1 MSSSEPTAVIAKP
14 PKAAKKKKR
23 PLQYYTILLHRYL
36 GYFFLGITLVY
47 AISGLAVNHMEDW
60 NANFIMDRQSGQIQ
74 PLIDAE
80 NLNAEEAR
88 VLYKQFKVDSA
99 FNPDNV
105 FYPDDVMVEV
115 LVSANE
121 KIMIN
126 TETWQA
132 QHEIVRR
139 RPGLHLFNFI
149 HLNNAKKAW
158 TFYADLYAIGL
169 LLLAL
174 TGLFMK
180 KGKKG
185 VFGEAGIWTVA
196 GMILPV
202 ILILMYYR

>member
-1 MSSSEPTAVIAKP
+1 MTQADSGQPSS
-14 PKAAKKKKR
+14 KKKKR
-23 PLQYYTILLHRYL
+23 PVQYYNILLHRYL

-60 NANFIMDRQSGQIQ
+60 NPNFVIERQSAQIE
-74 PLIDAE
+74 PLINNEELSETEASDLFKKFKIDA
-80 NLNAEEAR
+80 
-88 VLYKQFKVDSA
+88 S

-105 FYPDDVMVEV
+105 FYPDGLMVEV
-115 LVSANE
+115 LISANE

-126 TETWQA
+126 TETWNS

-158 TFYADLYAIGL
+158 TLYADLYAVGL
-169 LLLAL
+169 FLLAI

-185 VFGEAGIWTVA
+185 IWGEAGIWTLA
-196 GMILPV
+196 GMVLPV
-202 ILILMYYR
+202 ILIMMYYR